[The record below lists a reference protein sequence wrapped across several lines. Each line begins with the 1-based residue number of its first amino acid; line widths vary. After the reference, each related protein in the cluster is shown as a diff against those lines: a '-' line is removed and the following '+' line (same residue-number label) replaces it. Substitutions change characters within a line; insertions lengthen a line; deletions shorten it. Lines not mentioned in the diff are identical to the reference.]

1 MTQPLTPERE
11 AEIRW
16 RREQYLLNHSHP
28 SAFACCTAHASADD
42 VPDLLAELDRLRTL
56 LANREDDL
64 RFLRETAI
72 PELRRAVQGHLDSKK
87 RWRERA
93 EAAEVSSLNRF
104 TATPAEVDDHLRRRL
119 CEDTYLT
126 YQQTIG
132 RHAVIEAA
140 KDVRAESHSPLGS
153 ELYRNGM
160 AFAADHIDPT
170 KGGGPYPAVLLC
182 SRHDGFGPCPGA
194 PRCTPRDDEE
204 ATS

>member
-1 MTQPLTPERE
+1 MTQPLTPEVALARLTQYGDRTSTWSTATYNDGTE
-11 AEIRW
+11 KSLHEIA
-16 RREQYLLNHSHP
+16 LAL
-28 SAFACCTAHASADD
+28 A
-42 VPDLLAELDRLRTL
+42 AELDRLRTH
-56 LANREDDL
+56 LAGREDDL

-72 PELRRAVQGHLDSKK
+72 PELRRARESEEDGKK
-87 RWRERA
+87 RWRDRA
-93 EAAEVSSLNRF
+93 ETAEVSSLNRF

-132 RHAVIEAA
+132 RHAVVEAA
-140 KDVRAESHSPLGS
+140 KGVRAESHSPLGS

-160 AFAADHIDPT
+160 AFAADHIDPQR
-170 KGGGPYPAVLLC
+170 GGGPYPSTLLC

-194 PRCTPRDDEE
+194 PPCTPRDDEE